1 MNVSEIRKMTQ
12 LSMEE
17 LDQMEAAILEQ
28 LAGDEDANDLAELGD
43 QMTTILGAKR
53 IILHANSEGIS
64 IQESLRHFIK
74 SVRDI
79 IN

>member
-1 MNVSEIRKMTQ
+1 MNVSQIRKMIQ

-28 LAGDEDANDLAELGD
+28 LAEDDEANDLAELGD

-74 SVRDI
+74 GVRDI

>member
-1 MNVSEIRKMTQ
+1 MNVSKIRKMTQ

-28 LAGDEDANDLAELGD
+28 LAGDANDLAELGD

-74 SVRDI
+74 GVRDI